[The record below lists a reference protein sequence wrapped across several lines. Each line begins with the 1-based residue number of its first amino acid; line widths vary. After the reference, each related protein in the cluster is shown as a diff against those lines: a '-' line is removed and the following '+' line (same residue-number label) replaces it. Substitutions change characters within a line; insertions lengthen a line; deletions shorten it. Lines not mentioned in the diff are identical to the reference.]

1 MRSLTL
7 ILLTAIPIAA
17 IAASADRASASVP
30 AQSLGNCDDLTGTVI
45 KLQVGDTQA
54 TLMKALARKLRD
66 NTAKPITMVWT
77 TSGSC
82 TNIANFYNT
91 ATHKVTS
98 TNPWNVSPSI
108 ADSGAWQTSDAPW
121 TCTPAADGEAID
133 IANSALFNE
142 ACPNGEPAPA
152 AVHENTGA
160 VQAYVLAV
168 PEASS
173 QTAITFEEAYFV
185 FGFGAAAELAP
196 WTDPTVYFARSAS
209 KSTLIAW
216 ADQIGITDLTKMQG
230 IKFDKSQSVV
240 DALSG
245 KAVNETTPPPGI
257 MTPPITGNEEKAIG
271 LLGGDVYD
279 ANRSTL
285 NILAYR
291 ALGQW
296 AAYYPDSTSTSRDK
310 KNVRDGH
317 YVVWSPTVYMN
328 YVDATTHVANK
339 PETQYVIDMIAGKD
353 VTPAPNFDPS
363 EVVARVGLVPLC
375 AMKVTREHEQQ
386 ALHGFTPAEDCT
398 CKFESIVDATSCQ
411 TCTGTGA
418 CDRGD
423 GTQGVCRANYCE
435 VR

>member
-1 MRSLTL
+1 MRSLSSFAIL
-7 ILLTAIPIAA
+7 IAIGATAG
-17 IAASADRASASVP
+17 RASAAVP
-30 AQSLGNCDDLTGTVI
+30 TQNVGPCDSLSNTI
-45 KLQVGDTQA
+45 FLQVGDTQA
-54 TLMKALARKLRD
+54 TLMKSLARKLRD
-66 NTAKPITMVWT
+66 NTGKPLTMVWT

-82 TNIANFYNT
+82 TNINNFYNLT
-91 ATHKVTS
+91 PHKVTS

-121 TCTPAADGEAID
+121 TCTPAADGETID

-142 ACPNGEPAPA
+142 ACPNGEPAPTG
-152 AVHENTGA
+152 VSENIGA
-160 VQAYVLAV
+160 IQPYVLAV
-168 PEASS
+168 PEAST
-173 QTAITFEEAYFV
+173 QKAITYEEAYFI
-185 FGFGAAAELAP
+185 FGFGAAAEVAP

-216 ADQIGITDLTKMQG
+216 ADQVGVTVAGFQG
-230 IKFDKSQSVV
+230 RPLDKSQSVV

-245 KAVNETTPPPGI
+245 KAVHETTPTDI
-257 MTPPITGNEEKAIG
+257 QIAPITGNEEKAIG

-279 ANRSTL
+279 ANRTTT
-285 NILAYR
+285 NALAYR

-296 AAYYPDSTSTSRDK
+296 AAYYPDSTSTSHDK

-328 YVDATTHVANK
+328 YVTGTTPNK
-339 PETQYVIDMIAGKD
+339 PDTQYIIDMISGKD
-353 VTPAPNFDPS
+353 VTPAANFDPS
-363 EVVARVGLVPLC
+363 EVIARVGLVPLC
-375 AMKVTREHEQQ
+375 AMRVTREHEQ
-386 ALHGFTPAEDCT
+386 APLHGFTPPEDCT
-398 CKFESIVDATSCQ
+398 CKFESIVDASSCQ
-411 TCTGTGA
+411 TCTGSGA